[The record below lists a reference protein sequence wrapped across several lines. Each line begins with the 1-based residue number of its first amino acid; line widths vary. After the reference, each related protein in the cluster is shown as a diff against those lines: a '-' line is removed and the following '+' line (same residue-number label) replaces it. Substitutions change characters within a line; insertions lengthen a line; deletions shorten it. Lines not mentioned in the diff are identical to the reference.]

1 MPMASQH
8 YGMGLGMV
16 GGFKNMKLVK
26 EKSSENN
33 GAGASAG
40 GSNQENN

>member
-8 YGMGLGMV
+8 YGMGMGMV

-26 EKSSENN
+26 DKIAENTSS
-33 GAGASAG
+33 GAAA
-40 GSNQENN
+40 NQENIN